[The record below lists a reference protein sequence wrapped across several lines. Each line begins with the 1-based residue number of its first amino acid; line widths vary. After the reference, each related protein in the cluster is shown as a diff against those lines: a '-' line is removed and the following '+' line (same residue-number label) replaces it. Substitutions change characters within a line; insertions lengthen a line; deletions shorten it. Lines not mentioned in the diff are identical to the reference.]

1 METIKLLQELNSHIK
16 KKKRLNSHI
25 KKRKELRDRII
36 RDRIRRISK
45 DLIDLWRPLIS
56 LKKRPKG
63 HSCAKCFMSI
73 R

>member
-1 METIKLLQELNSHIK
+1 MKLLQELS
-16 KKKRLNSHI
+16 SHI
-25 KKRKELRDRII
+25 KKRNRLI

-63 HSCAKCFMSI
+63 HGCAKCTPNGEL
-73 R
+73 